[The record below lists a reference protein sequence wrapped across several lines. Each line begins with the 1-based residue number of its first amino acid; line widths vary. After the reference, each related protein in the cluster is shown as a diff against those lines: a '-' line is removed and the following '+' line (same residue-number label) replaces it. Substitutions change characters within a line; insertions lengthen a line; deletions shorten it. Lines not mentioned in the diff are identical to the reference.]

1 MSADCISI
9 CLSVRKIICGAKEA
23 YKPQA
28 VKTGL
33 YEVDVKLSYLYE
45 AYQ

>member
-9 CLSVRKIICGAKEA
+9 CLLVRKIIFGAKEA
-23 YKPQA
+23 YEPQA

-33 YEVDVKLSYLYE
+33 YDVDVKLR
-45 AYQ
+45 